1 MQICKLFSFVE
12 FALCRE
18 SLLITSWDKV
28 DCLGRFSLNLLQLT
42 DTTETTVPGYLLAI
56 EREINQRTLVLDF
69 YSFCIYNI
77 QKEEIRMTNVEKKK
91 VMLSLPVEVN
101 TRLEELAR
109 ENGLTK
115 SALVTVLIQKL
126 NQEGQIFK

>member
-1 MQICKLFSFVE
+1 
-12 FALCRE
+12 
-18 SLLITSWDKV
+18 
-28 DCLGRFSLNLLQLT
+28 
-42 DTTETTVPGYLLAI
+42 
-56 EREINQRTLVLDF
+56 
-69 YSFCIYNI
+69 
-77 QKEEIRMTNVEKKK
+77 MTNVEKKK
-91 VMLSLPVEVN
+91 MMISLTDEVN

>member
-1 MQICKLFSFVE
+1 ML
-12 FALCRE
+12 A
-18 SLLITSWDKV
+18 SWYKV
-28 DCLGRFSLNLLQLT
+28 DCSGRFSLNLLQLT
-42 DTTETTVPGYLLAI
+42 DTTETTVSGYLLAI